1 MTDYSGLVERLREPM
16 STWDLGNGPFKC
28 FDPRCTEAAAA
39 IEAQCERIE
48 RLEGALTALVDDC
61 PDCEGE
67 GGWPEVPRIDTN
79 DPLLPAVACRRCAP
93 ARAALGASA

>member
-1 MTDYSGLVERLREPM
+1 MTDYSGLVERLRV
-16 STWDLGNGPFKC
+16 LGYDG
-28 FDPRCTEAAAA
+28 DERHEAAAA
-39 IEAQCERIE
+39 IEAQRERIE

-93 ARAALGASA
+93 ARAALEAKS